1 MDFKTMTY
9 IQSATEFNRASMK
22 GFWETLGRLVKGQ
35 STQLLVFNCALPETA
50 SKKLTY
56 LGVCDIPLKD
66 IRGSAGRH
74 WDFTPRFLPSINN
87 KINKDR
93 WRIIYTLVVT
103 GEGFP
108 PIQVYKLG
116 NLYFVEDGH
125 HRVSVANYLGWKTI
139 QAHITEV
146 IPAEA
151 NPSLLAQA

>member
-1 MDFKTMTY
+1 MTY

-22 GFWETLGRLVKGQ
+22 GFWETLGYLVKGQ
-35 STQLLVFNCALPETA
+35 STHLLAFNRVLSETGSKQL
-50 SKKLTY
+50 SY
-56 LGVCDIPLKD
+56 LGVRDIPLKD
-66 IRGSAGRH
+66 IKGSAGRY

-93 WRIIYTLVVT
+93 WRIIYTLVMT

-108 PIQVYKLG
+108 PIQVYKVG
-116 NLYFVEDGH
+116 DLYFVEDGH

-146 IPAEA
+146 ILAEA
-151 NPSLLAQA
+151 KVPLLAQA